1 MFTLRKKTQQQEIHF
16 SHFIL
21 QLAMPA
27 ARGCLP
33 LIQLMSAHRV
43 EICWVLYRAYFTNTL
58 YILPSAYIAICTPWL
73 SHPHIL
79 HTPSTLKICIYAA
92 SVDEIRKHARI
103 TNFLTLFGIAVKIML
118 HRTQNCSLIFLWF
131 LFFNCILVIPA
142 IVFQKPSFSR
152 KLLFT

>member
-21 QLAMPA
+21 QLAMHA

-43 EICWVLYRAYFTNTL
+43 EICRVLYRAYFTNTL

-79 HTPSTLKICIYAA
+79 HIPDICNFFTQAKFLENKIYT
-92 SVDEIRKHARI
+92 KK
-103 TNFLTLFGIAVKIML
+103 T
-118 HRTQNCSLIFLWF
+118 
-131 LFFNCILVIPA
+131 
-142 IVFQKPSFSR
+142 R
-152 KLLFT
+152 KLRQNTQ

>member
-21 QLAMPA
+21 QLAMHA
-27 ARGCLP
+27 ARGCHP
-33 LIQLMSAHRV
+33 LQLMSAHRV
-43 EICWVLYRAYFTNTL
+43 EICRVLYRAYFTNTL

-92 SVDEIRKHARI
+92 SVDEIRKYAQI
-103 TNFLTLFGIAVKIML
+103 VCTSFLTLFGIAVKIML
-118 HRTQNCSLIFLWF
+118 HRAQMLKGLNLVSFLQ
-131 LFFNCILVIPA
+131 LSPCDTCHCVPET
-142 IVFQKPSFSR
+142 FS
-152 KLLFT
+152 

>member
-1 MFTLRKKTQQQEIHF
+1 MFTLKKQQEIHF
-16 SHFIL
+16 SHFVL
-21 QLAMPA
+21 QSAMHA

-43 EICWVLYRAYFTNTL
+43 EICRVLYRAYFTNTL

-92 SVDEIRKHARI
+92 CVDEIRKHAHMHI
-103 TNFLTLFGIAVKIML
+103 AQVFWHFLALQSKSCYIGREIA
-118 HRTQNCSLIFLWF
+118 H
-131 LFFNCILVIPA
+131 
-142 IVFQKPSFSR
+142 
-152 KLLFT
+152 